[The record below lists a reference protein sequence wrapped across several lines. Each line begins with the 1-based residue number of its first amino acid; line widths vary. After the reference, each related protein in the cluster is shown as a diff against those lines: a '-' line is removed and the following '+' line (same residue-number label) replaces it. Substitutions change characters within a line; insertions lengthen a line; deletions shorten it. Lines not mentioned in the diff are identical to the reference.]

1 MSFPHWQYFIAIE
14 SDLENTARYVEVAE
28 DNFGTYS
35 VEYSR
40 ILLSASSEI
49 DPKCP
54 CVRMSWHTTGT
65 QNPFGYAH
73 VR

>member
-1 MSFPHWQYFIAIE
+1 MSFPHWQYLIAIE

-49 DPKCP
+49 DVISKSVC
-54 CVRMSWHTTGT
+54 RELANRHL
-65 QNPFGYAH
+65 
-73 VR
+73 